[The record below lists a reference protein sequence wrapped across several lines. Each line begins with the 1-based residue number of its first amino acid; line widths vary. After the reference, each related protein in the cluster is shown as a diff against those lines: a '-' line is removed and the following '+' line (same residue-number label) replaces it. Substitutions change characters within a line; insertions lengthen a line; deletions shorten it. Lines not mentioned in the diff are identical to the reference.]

1 MRQILPV
8 IICGGSGTRMWPLSR
23 ESLPKQ
29 FLPLIDE
36 QSSFQER
43 LLMLAG
49 ANIFQAPL
57 AISNIDYRFM
67 VGEQMRQVGVNGK
80 IVLEP
85 ERRDSGP
92 AIAVAAE
99 RAFRQN
105 PETIVAMFAG
115 DDCPLRRSRRR
126 LLAQGRQT
134 PFHHVSR
141 GQLDAR

>member
-1 MRQILPV
+1 MTSILPV

-29 FLPLIDE
+29 FLPLIGE

-43 LLMLAG
+43 LLMVAG
-49 ANIFQAPL
+49 SSIFDAPL

-67 VGEQMRQVGVNGK
+67 VGEQMRQVGVAGR

-99 RAFRQN
+99 IAFRRD
-105 PETIVAMFAG
+105 PECKTACKTFQIPGVNSF
-115 DDCPLRRSRRR
+115 
-126 LLAQGRQT
+126 Q
-134 PFHHVSR
+134 
-141 GQLDAR
+141 